1 MAGNIYLFPF
11 YLSADNS
18 DEANL
23 QFLAFILGF
32 TDQGYIIKSYR
43 KPMIDTNPEITEEYL
58 DHILKGEVH
67 TLELN
72 KWKLQN
78 QNVQLDLSLN
88 EHIKL
93 INIYRNQNG
102 ATIAKTISREKL
114 LIKLLRKGE
123 FYDPEINFHVIN
135 VLSPESLKNQFNL
148 VVLGVI
154 PDHQTSSLLPQNSK
168 GIIYIFESS
177 KIDFS
182 GSSIGLGNIFEI
194 SSHEDIHAYAQ
205 TFLQKN
211 KGSWAFCYSLTESI
225 DKDTVD
231 QIVLA
236 LNMKFRPQNS
246 IPEEGLYRSKYQ
258 YNMIC
263 ISLSYHTCDKCWIL
277 KDDKLGQL
285 QELRDT
291 FLWIPQRANV

>member
-1 MAGNIYLFPF
+1 MKNYFCEIYFQNMAGNIYLFPF

-114 LIKLLRKGE
+114 LIKLEKM
-123 FYDPEINFHVIN
+123 
-135 VLSPESLKNQFNL
+135 Q
-148 VVLGVI
+148 
-154 PDHQTSSLLPQNSK
+154 
-168 GIIYIFESS
+168 
-177 KIDFS
+177 
-182 GSSIGLGNIFEI
+182 
-194 SSHEDIHAYAQ
+194 
-205 TFLQKN
+205 
-211 KGSWAFCYSLTESI
+211 
-225 DKDTVD
+225 
-231 QIVLA
+231 
-236 LNMKFRPQNS
+236 
-246 IPEEGLYRSKYQ
+246 
-258 YNMIC
+258 
-263 ISLSYHTCDKCWIL
+263 
-277 KDDKLGQL
+277 
-285 QELRDT
+285 
-291 FLWIPQRANV
+291 